1 MFSALRSLIPLR
13 QENPPSTTP
22 DSGSNSPASAPTEHN
37 VLLPMSPMSRVTF
50 RRVSTLHIDDDT
62 IPGSFLLDRNADE
75 SHVSANIDE
84 SSSALEPSETLITA
98 ATLTSSPLGTSC
110 HNKLFSGAS
119 EFY

>member
-37 VLLPMSPMSRVTF
+37 VLLPMSPMSRVT
-50 RRVSTLHIDDDT
+50 SEMANLHLESPLHLPMSQIQE
-62 IPGSFLLDRNADE
+62 DE